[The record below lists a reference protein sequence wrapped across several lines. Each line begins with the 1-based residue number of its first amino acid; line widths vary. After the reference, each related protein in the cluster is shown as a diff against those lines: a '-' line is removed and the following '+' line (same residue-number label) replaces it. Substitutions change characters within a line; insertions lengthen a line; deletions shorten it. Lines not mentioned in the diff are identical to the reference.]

1 MQRDYFRQYLFQKWY
16 KYHVRY
22 IFSGILQS
30 NSLTSVFLWYFG
42 FLIMFDSNIFV
53 VNQYQRDNDALGTNL
68 IPDLP
73 SIKAIIPEF
82 LLGFLLRF
90 SKRKR
95 ISPKELVRRVII
107 FKSSR
112 VMVYRLYHDRLRYWP
127 FSLEFRELK
136 TAICDFVILFFIG
149 KSTEYLKI
157 MSL

>member
-1 MQRDYFRQYLFQKWY
+1 
-16 KYHVRY
+16 
-22 IFSGILQS
+22 
-30 NSLTSVFLWYFG
+30 
-42 FLIMFDSNIFV
+42 MFDSNIFV

-112 VMVYRLYHDRLRYWP
+112 VMVYRLYHDRLRY
-127 FSLEFRELK
+127 
-136 TAICDFVILFFIG
+136 
-149 KSTEYLKI
+149 
-157 MSL
+157 